1 MELPNRI
8 MVADDDREIVE
19 IISDALTDDGYL
31 VSCAYNGL
39 QVLDLMHSEKIDAF
53 ILDIMMPEMD
63 GLETL
68 NHIRKETD
76 APVLILSAKSRDI
89 DKVIGLQIGA
99 DDYVAKPFSMDELIA
114 RLSAHLRREHK
125 REKAD
130 DILRLGQIELHKSKW
145 QAVVNGVP
153 ADLSTKEFQ
162 ILSYLFAN
170 KDRVLTREQIYSA
183 VWNDCYGGDLNT
195 ITVHIKNLRSK
206 LGSEGHRIKTIWG
219 IGYKLEGDG

>member
-1 MELPNRI
+1 M
-8 MVADDDREIVE
+8 
-19 IISDALTDDGYL
+19 
-31 VSCAYNGL
+31 
-39 QVLDLMHSEKIDAF
+39 
-53 ILDIMMPEMD
+53 
-63 GLETL
+63 
-68 NHIRKETD
+68 
-76 APVLILSAKSRDI
+76 LILSAKSRDI

-114 RLSAHLRREHK
+114 RLNAHLRREHK

-130 DILRLGQIELHKSKW
+130 DILRFGQIELHKSKW

-183 VWNDCYGGDLNT
+183 VWNNRYGGDLNT